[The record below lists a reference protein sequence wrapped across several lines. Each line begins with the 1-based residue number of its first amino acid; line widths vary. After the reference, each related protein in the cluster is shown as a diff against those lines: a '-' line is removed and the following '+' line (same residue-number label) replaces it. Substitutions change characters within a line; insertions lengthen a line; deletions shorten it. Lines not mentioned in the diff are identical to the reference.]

1 MDHSDK
7 EFPVIFAQAGELQ
20 GQRWILKKELMI
32 GREPDCDIIIPD
44 RQVSRHHARFTLDS
58 KGALVE
64 DLGSKNGTYCNGAQI
79 VEPSSLSDGDLIS
92 IAMVHQFTFLSSDAT
107 IPIDAARAAQY
118 LAVNGLEMDARSRR
132 VWVNQTELLPPL
144 SAPQFRLLQALYDH
158 PGQVVAR
165 NTLIDLTWGEDESAG
180 VSEQAFDAL
189 VRRLRDR
196 IAQIDPEHEYIVT
209 IRGHGMRLD
218 NPQKTSP

>member
-92 IAMVHQFTFLSSDAT
+92 IAMV
-107 IPIDAARAAQY
+107 
-118 LAVNGLEMDARSRR
+118 
-132 VWVNQTELLPPL
+132 
-144 SAPQFRLLQALYDH
+144 
-158 PGQVVAR
+158 AR
-165 NTLIDLTWGEDESAG
+165 NTLIDLTWGEDEAAG

-196 IAQIDPEHEYIVT
+196 IAQIDPEHEYILT